1 MMVDMERSYITAGF
15 FRYTMHR
22 RFEQFQQNALLHQA
36 LNKQPAKRGFFG
48 LGKGEDNN
56 AAAGGPP
63 DPSGR
68 SGSSAAGPTGAG
80 QVGGLSDGDAF
91 LAGYLDKKVNEES
104 ARQSMPVN
112 AWRYQKRFFV
122 YNGEGRGGGRVIF
135 EVCGDSSLGGCCLTV
150 GGSPACSSSCRCYY
164 VNIVGWC
171 PAGGC
176 LCWTRSVVC
185 HLERIQACILYAR
198 RQHLE

>member
-36 LNKQPAKRGFFG
+36 LNKNPTKRGFFG
-48 LGKGEDNN
+48 LGKGGDDNN
-56 AAAGGPP
+56 AVVGGPP

-68 SGSSAAGPTGAG
+68 SGSSAAAPTGAG
-80 QVGGLSDGDAF
+80 QVGGLADGDAF

-122 YNGEGRGGGRVIF
+122 YNGEG
-135 EVCGDSSLGGCCLTV
+135 
-150 GGSPACSSSCRCYY
+150 
-164 VNIVGWC
+164 
-171 PAGGC
+171 
-176 LCWTRSVVC
+176 
-185 HLERIQACILYAR
+185 
-198 RQHLE
+198 